1 MHCIHYPIHII
12 HDRKVKPMHNT
23 VKIPLEEVKS
33 LAFNILTGAGYG
45 KNHAETISEMLHT
58 CQLDDCQSHGLF
70 RLLMCVQ
77 TIKAGQIDGQVEP
90 QIAHPAKA
98 IIQAD
103 ARGGMSLLAMEAAIP
118 LLIQKTREFGIAA
131 VTINRCFHFSALWPE
146 VERLSA
152 AGLAAIAM
160 VPSHSWVAP
169 AGGTRGTLGTNPL
182 AFSWP
187 RQGTTPFT
195 FDFATSAFARGEIE
209 LYKRTGKPLPTGVAI
224 DKNGNPT
231 TDPDAALEG
240 AMLTFGGY
248 KGSALSIMIE
258 LMAGPL
264 IDDLTSFESM
274 EYAQGNGGAPYHG
287 EIILAFDPVQFSGGK
302 SDANNARAER
312 LFADIVDQGARLP
325 SQRRYAARARNLDR
339 GFVEI
344 SASLFD
350 DLLALLP

>member
-1 MHCIHYPIHII
+1 M
-12 HDRKVKPMHNT
+12 NTT
-23 VKIPLEEVKS
+23 VKIPLDEVKS
-33 LAFNILTGAGYG
+33 LARNILTSAGYG
-45 KNHAETISEMLHT
+45 ENHADAIADTLYT

-70 RLLMCVQ
+70 RAFMCVQ
-77 TIKAGQIDGQVEP
+77 TIKAGQIDGHIAP
-90 QIAHPAKA
+90 QISHPAKA
-98 IIQAD
+98 IIRAD
-103 ARGGMSLLAMEAAIP
+103 ARGGMSLLAMDAAIP
-118 LLIQKTREFGIAA
+118 QLIEKTRALGIAA
-131 VTINRCFHFSALWPE
+131 IAINRCYHFSALWPE

-160 VPSHSWVAP
+160 TPSHSWVAP

-187 RQGTTPFT
+187 RQSTTPFT

-209 LYKRTGKPLPTGVAI
+209 LYKRAGKPLPEGVAI
-224 DKNGNPT
+224 DKNGQPT
-231 TDPDAALEG
+231 TDPEAAMDG

-264 IDDLTSFESM
+264 IDDLTSLESM
-274 EYAQGNGGAPYHG
+274 EYAAGNGGAPYHG
-287 EIILAFDPVQFSGGK
+287 EIILAFDPAQFSGGK
-302 SDANNARAER
+302 QADNSDRAER

-325 SQRRYAARARNLDR
+325 SQRRYAARARNLER
-339 GFVEI
+339 GYVEI
-344 SASLFD
+344 SAALHE